1 MSDRRDLYGLLAE
14 FEHADDLLTAA
25 RRTREAG
32 YQKFDAY
39 TPFPVHG
46 LDKAVGFRRTRL
58 PLIVLIG
65 GLIGGIGGFFMQ
77 YYASVISY
85 PLNVGGRPL
94 NSWPSFIVVS
104 FELTILCAALSAVLG
119 MLFLNGLPMPY
130 HPVFNVPGFQLAS
143 RDRFFLCIESTD
155 PRFDA
160 GETRRFLN
168 SLSPREVS
176 DVEP

>member
-1 MSDRRDLYGLLAE
+1 MSRPADIYGLLAE
-14 FEHADDLLTAA
+14 FEHAEDLITAA
-25 RRTREAG
+25 RKTREAG
-32 YQKFDAY
+32 YHKFEAY

-58 PLIVLIG
+58 PLIVLTG
-65 GLIGGIGGFFMQ
+65 GLIGAIGGFIMQ

-85 PLNVGGRPL
+85 PINVGGRPL
-94 NSWPSFIVVS
+94 NSWPSFIIVC
-104 FELTILCAALSAVLG
+104 FELTILCSALSAVLG

-143 RDRFFLCIESTD
+143 RDKFFLCIESAD

-160 GETRRFLN
+160 QETRRFLH